1 MYPIK
6 PIFKKRRKGSIM
18 KHKNVY
24 YLLLLFFVT
33 ITSAQGNEPEKQV
46 FKFANNLSYYENSE
60 IDMSF
65 VEEHYL
71 GQDIALK
78 FYLFKDTYTTI
89 QPATPTSP
97 TEKTIVN
104 KQTIYYAVKKISRN
118 YKKEIKNGLITEA
131 DAKSNLNKIL
141 DVSLSIYSEE
151 TEEFEAVLKSAKSSE
166 EIYNVFSQVVL
177 E

>member
-1 MYPIK
+1 
-6 PIFKKRRKGSIM
+6 M
-18 KHKNVY
+18 KHRNVY

-46 FKFANNLSYYENSE
+46 FKFTNNLSYYENSE
-60 IDMSF
+60 IDMAF

-71 GQDIALK
+71 GQEIALK
-78 FYLFKDTYTTI
+78 FYLLKDAYTTI

-97 TEKTIVN
+97 TEKTIVS
-104 KQTIYYAVKKISRN
+104 KPTIYYAAKKISRL
-118 YKKEIKNGLITEA
+118 YKKEVKKGIISEA
-131 DAKSNLNKIL
+131 DAKSNLNKVL
-141 DVSLSIYSEE
+141 DVSLSIFHEE
-151 TEEFEAVLKSAKSSE
+151 TEEFESVLKSAKSSE

>member
-1 MYPIK
+1 
-6 PIFKKRRKGSIM
+6 M
-18 KHKNVY
+18 KHRNVY

-33 ITSAQGNEPEKQV
+33 ILSAQGNEPEKQV

-71 GQDIALK
+71 GQEIALK
-78 FYLFKDTYTTI
+78 YYLLKDVYTTV

-97 TEKTIVN
+97 TEKTIVS
-104 KQTIYYAVKKISRN
+104 KPTIYYAAKKISRL
-118 YKKEIKNGLITEA
+118 YKKEIKKGIISEEE
-131 DAKSNLNKIL
+131 AKSNLNKVL
-141 DVSLSIYSEE
+141 DVSLSIFHEE
-151 TEEFEAVLKSAKSSE
+151 TKEFESVLKDAKKSD
-166 EIYNVFSQVVL
+166 EIYGVFSQVVL